1 MQVLALKYRPK
12 HFSELVGQ
20 ESVAKTLSLAL
31 DNQRLANAYLF
42 SGLRGSGKTS
52 SSRIFARALMC
63 ETGPKAVPCDT
74 CIQCQSALN
83 NHHIDIIEMDGASNR
98 GIDDVRNLI
107 EQTRYKPSFGRYKIF
122 IIDEVHMFTT
132 EAFNAL
138 LKTLEEPPSHVKFL
152 LATTDALKLPATIL
166 SRTQHFRFKKI
177 PENSVISHLKTIL
190 EKEQVSYE
198 TSALEK
204 LAHSG
209 QGSLRD
215 TITLL
220 EQAIN
225 YCDNAITESKVAEML
240 GAIDRSVL
248 EDFFQ
253 SLINQDEARLQER
266 YAILENYETESVLE
280 EMMLFLKAK
289 LLSPD
294 SYSILLIERFFKII
308 MSSLSL
314 LKEGANASFVLLLLK
329 MKFKEALKLKALDDA
344 ILELEQSKESVLKP
358 LNQNANA
365 SKQEPKSTEK
375 IEQAERIEGTEKKEK
390 LETRENT
397 ETLQT
402 LMLSAKDRIFH
413 NLFKQV
419 QTLVYERNYELGE
432 VFEKNIRFIDF
443 DSQTK
448 TLTWESLATDKD
460 KELLRERFKIVKSIV
475 DGVFGKGENIKIAL
489 KHHLENKSTLETQEI
504 KDFKISSLREK
515 ILPKPTIETTAE
527 TKENDTKEAVGKAL
541 QTKENDTKEAVGK
554 ALQTKEN
561 DTKEAVGKALQTK
574 ENDTKEAVGKALQTK
589 ENDTKE
595 TKETQPKQAPTA
607 LQEFMAN
614 HSELIEEIKSE
625 FEIKSVEL
633 L

>member
-63 ETGPKAVPCDT
+63 EEGPKAVPCDT
-74 CIQCQSALN
+74 CTQCQSALN

-198 TSALEK
+198 SSALEK

-253 SLINQDEARLQER
+253 SLINQDEARLKER

-344 ILELEQSKESVLKP
+344 ILELEQTP
-358 LNQNANA
+358 FNQNPSINYNA
-365 SKQEPKSTEK
+365 PKQEPKS
-375 IEQAERIEGTEKKEK
+375 AERIEGTEKKESA
-390 LETRENT
+390 ETRENT
-397 ETLQT
+397 ETPQT
-402 LMLSAKDRIFH
+402 PMLSVKDRIFH

-419 QTLVYERNYELGE
+419 QTLVYERNYELGA
-432 VFEKNIRFIDF
+432 VFEKNICFIDF

-448 TLTWESLATDKD
+448 TLTWESLATNKD
-460 KELLRERFKIVKSIV
+460 KELLRERFKIVKGIV
-475 DGVFGKGENIKIAL
+475 DGVFGKGESIKIAL
-489 KHHLENKSTLETQEI
+489 KNHLENKSAREETKEV

-515 ILPKPTIETTAE
+515 ILPKPTTETTAE
-527 TKENDTKEAVGKAL
+527 MKEKEIQKKEIKEKEVQENDTKEI
-541 QTKENDTKEAVGK
+541 Q
-554 ALQTKEN
+554 
-561 DTKEAVGKALQTK
+561 
-574 ENDTKEAVGKALQTK
+574 
-589 ENDTKE
+589 
-595 TKETQPKQAPTA
+595 ETQPKQAPTA

-614 HSELIEEIKSE
+614 HSNLIEEIKSE

>member
-63 ETGPKAVPCDT
+63 EKGPKAVPCDT
-74 CIQCQSALN
+74 CTQCQSALN

-138 LKTLEEPPSHVKFL
+138 LKTLEEPPNHVKFL

-177 PENSVISHLKTIL
+177 PENSVIAHLKTIL

-308 MSSLSL
+308 MSGLSL

-365 SKQEPKSTEK
+365 FKQESAEK
-375 IEQAERIEGTEKKEK
+375 IEKPEK
-390 LETRENT
+390 RESA
-397 ETLQT
+397 QT
-402 LMLSAKDRIFH
+402 PQTPMLSAKDRIFH

-419 QTLVYERNYELGE
+419 QTLVYERNYELGV

-448 TLTWESLATDKD
+448 TLTWESLATHKD

-489 KHHLENKSTLETQEI
+489 KNQNKSALEEI
-504 KDFKISSLREK
+504 KEFKFPSLK
-515 ILPKPTIETTAE
+515 PKPTTETTAE
-527 TKENDTKEAVGKAL
+527 IKE
-541 QTKENDTKEAVGK
+541 
-554 ALQTKEN
+554 
-561 DTKEAVGKALQTK
+561 
-574 ENDTKEAVGKALQTK
+574 
-589 ENDTKE
+589 KE
-595 TKETQPKQAPTA
+595 TKENETKEIQENQPKETPTA
-607 LQEFMAN
+607 LQEFMTN
-614 HSELIEEIKSE
+614 HSDLIEEIKSE

>member
-344 ILELEQSKESVLKP
+344 IVELEQAP
-358 LNQNANA
+358 FNQSPSISYNAP
-365 SKQEPKSTEK
+365 KQEPKSTEK
-375 IEQAERIEGTEKKEK
+375 IEQAERIEGTEKKESAEK
-390 LETRENT
+390 KENT
-397 ETLQT
+397 ETPQT
-402 LMLSAKDRIFH
+402 PMLSAKDRIFH

-419 QTLVYERNYELGE
+419 QTLVYERNYELGA

-448 TLTWESLATDKD
+448 TLTWESLATNKD
-460 KELLRERFKIVKSIV
+460 KELLRERFKIVKGIV

-489 KHHLENKSTLETQEI
+489 KNQNKSALEVVKEL
-504 KDFKISSLREK
+504 KFPYSK
-515 ILPKPTIETTAE
+515 PKPTTETTAE
-527 TKENDTKEAVGKAL
+527 TKEKEIQKNEIKEKEV
-541 QTKENDTKEAVGK
+541 QENDTKEV
-554 ALQTKEN
+554 Q
-561 DTKEAVGKALQTK
+561 
-574 ENDTKEAVGKALQTK
+574 
-589 ENDTKE
+589 
-595 TKETQPKQAPTA
+595 ETQPKQAPTA
-607 LQEFMAN
+607 LQEFIAN
-614 HSELIEEIKSE
+614 HSNLIEEIKSE

>member
-63 ETGPKAVPCDT
+63 EEGPRAVPCDT

-98 GIDDVRNLI
+98 GIDDVRSLI

-198 TSALEK
+198 SSALEK

-253 SLINQDEARLQER
+253 SLINQDEAQLKER

-344 ILELEQSKESVLKP
+344 ILELEQTP
-358 LNQNANA
+358 FNQNPSISYNA
-365 SKQEPKSTEK
+365 PKQEPKSAEK
-375 IEQAERIEGTEKKEK
+375 IEKPEKRESAERIES
-390 LETRENT
+390 T
-397 ETLQT
+397 ETPQT
-402 LMLSAKDRIFH
+402 PMLSAKDRIFH

-419 QTLVYERNYELGE
+419 QTLVYERNYELGA

-448 TLTWESLATDKD
+448 TLTWESLAADKD
-460 KELLRERFKIVKSIV
+460 KELLRERFKIVKGIV

-489 KHHLENKSTLETQEI
+489 KHHLENKSAREETKEV

-515 ILPKPTIETTAE
+515 ILPKPTTETTAE
-527 TKENDTKEAVGKAL
+527 TKEKETKEKEV
-541 QTKENDTKEAVGK
+541 QENDTKEV
-554 ALQTKEN
+554 Q
-561 DTKEAVGKALQTK
+561 
-574 ENDTKEAVGKALQTK
+574 
-589 ENDTKE
+589 
-595 TKETQPKQAPTA
+595 ETQLKEAPTA

-614 HSELIEEIKSE
+614 HSNLIEEIKSE

>member
-198 TSALEK
+198 SSALEK

-266 YAILENYETESVLE
+266 YAILENYETEGVLE

-344 ILELEQSKESVLKP
+344 IVELEQTP
-358 LNQNANA
+358 FNQSPSISYNAP
-365 SKQEPKSTEK
+365 KQESKNIEK
-375 IEQAERIEGTEKKEK
+375 REQREQIESIEK
-390 LETRENT
+390 RENA
-397 ETLQT
+397 ETPQT
-402 LMLSAKDRIFH
+402 PMLSAKDRIFH
-413 NLFKQV
+413 NLFKRV
-419 QTLVYERNYELGE
+419 QTLVYERNYELGV

-460 KELLRERFKIVKSIV
+460 KELLRERVKIVKSIV
-475 DGVFGKGENIKIAL
+475 DSVFGKGESIKIAL
-489 KHHLENKSTLETQEI
+489 KNHLENKSAPEETKEF

-515 ILPKPTIETTAE
+515 ILPKPTTETTAE
-527 TKENDTKEAVGKAL
+527 MKENEKE
-541 QTKENDTKEAVGK
+541 E
-554 ALQTKEN
+554 
-561 DTKEAVGKALQTK
+561 
-574 ENDTKEAVGKALQTK
+574 VGKALQTK

-595 TKETQPKQAPTA
+595 TKEAQPKEAPTA

>member
-63 ETGPKAVPCDT
+63 EEGPKAVPCDT

-198 TSALEK
+198 SSALEK

-266 YAILENYETESVLE
+266 YAILENYETEGVLE

-344 ILELEQSKESVLKP
+344 ILELEQTKESAFQP

-365 SKQEPKSTEK
+365 PKQEPKSAEK

-390 LETRENT
+390 LEKKENA

-402 LMLSAKDRIFH
+402 PMLSAKDRIFH

-419 QTLVYERNYELGE
+419 QTLVYERNYELGA

-448 TLTWESLATDKD
+448 TLTWESLATNKD

-489 KHHLENKSTLETQEI
+489 KNHSENKSALEVVKEL
-504 KDFKISSLREK
+504 KFPYSK
-515 ILPKPTIETTAE
+515 PKPTTETTAE
-527 TKENDTKEAVGKAL
+527 TKEKETKEKEV
-541 QTKENDTKEAVGK
+541 QENDTKEV
-554 ALQTKEN
+554 Q
-561 DTKEAVGKALQTK
+561 EA
-574 ENDTKEAVGKALQTK
+574 
-589 ENDTKE
+589 
-595 TKETQPKQAPTA
+595 QPKEAPTA

-614 HSELIEEIKSE
+614 HSNLIEEIKSE

>member
-63 ETGPKAVPCDT
+63 EEGPKAVPCDT

-225 YCDNAITESKVAEML
+225 YCDNAITESKVAAML

-253 SLINQDEARLQER
+253 SLINQDEAQLQER

-344 ILELEQSKESVLKP
+344 IVELEQTKESAFKP
-358 LNQNANA
+358 INQNANA
-365 SKQEPKSTEK
+365 PKQEPKSTEK

-397 ETLQT
+397 ETPQT
-402 LMLSAKDRIFH
+402 PMLSAKDRIFH

-419 QTLVYERNYELGE
+419 QTLVYERNYELGA

-448 TLTWESLATDKD
+448 TLTWESLAADKD

-489 KHHLENKSTLETQEI
+489 KHHLENKSAREETKEV

-515 ILPKPTIETTAE
+515 ILPKPTTETMAE
-527 TKENDTKEAVGKAL
+527 MKEKEVQKNEIKEKEIKENDTKEIQEIQL
-541 QTKENDTKEAVGK
+541 KE
-554 ALQTKEN
+554 
-561 DTKEAVGKALQTK
+561 
-574 ENDTKEAVGKALQTK
+574 
-589 ENDTKE
+589 
-595 TKETQPKQAPTA
+595 APTA

>member
-63 ETGPKAVPCDT
+63 EEGPKAVPCDT
-74 CIQCQSALN
+74 CTQCQSALN

-308 MSSLSL
+308 MSGLSL

-365 SKQEPKSTEK
+365 FKQESKIAEK
-375 IEQAERIEGTEKKEK
+375 IEKPEKREDAETP
-390 LETRENT
+390 
-397 ETLQT
+397 QT
-402 LMLSAKDRIFH
+402 PMLSAKDRIFH

-419 QTLVYERNYELGE
+419 QTLVYERNYELGA
-432 VFEKNIRFIDF
+432 VFEKNIHFVDF

-448 TLTWESLATDKD
+448 TLTWESLATNKD

-489 KHHLENKSTLETQEI
+489 KNHSENKSALEEI
-504 KDFKISSLREK
+504 KEFKFPSLK
-515 ILPKPTIETTAE
+515 PKPTTETTAE
-527 TKENDTKEAVGKAL
+527 TKENDTKEAV
-541 QTKENDTKEAVGK
+541 E
-554 ALQTKEN
+554 
-561 DTKEAVGKALQTK
+561 
-574 ENDTKEAVGKALQTK
+574 
-589 ENDTKE
+589 KE
-595 TKETQPKQAPTA
+595 TKEKEIQENNTKEIQETQPKETLTA

-614 HSELIEEIKSE
+614 NSNLIEEIKSE

>member
-63 ETGPKAVPCDT
+63 EEGPKAVPCDT
-74 CIQCQSALN
+74 CTQCQSALN

-253 SLINQDEARLQER
+253 SLINQDEERLQER

-308 MSSLSL
+308 MSGLSL

-344 ILELEQSKESVLKP
+344 ILELEQSKESALKP

-365 SKQEPKSTEK
+365 PKQESAEK
-375 IEQAERIEGTEKKEK
+375 IEKPEKRESAETP
-390 LETRENT
+390 
-397 ETLQT
+397 QT
-402 LMLSAKDRIFH
+402 PMLSAKDRIFH

-419 QTLVYERNYELGE
+419 QTLVYERNYELGA

-448 TLTWESLATDKD
+448 TLTWESLATHKD

-489 KHHLENKSTLETQEI
+489 KNHSENKSALEEI
-504 KDFKISSLREK
+504 KEFKFPYSK
-515 ILPKPTIETTAE
+515 PKPTTETTAE
-527 TKENDTKEAVGKAL
+527 TKENDTKE
-541 QTKENDTKEAVGK
+541 KEVQKNDTKEI
-554 ALQTKEN
+554 Q
-561 DTKEAVGKALQTK
+561 
-574 ENDTKEAVGKALQTK
+574 
-589 ENDTKE
+589 
-595 TKETQPKQAPTA
+595 ETQPKETPTA

-614 HSELIEEIKSE
+614 NSNLIEEIKSE

>member
-63 ETGPKAVPCDT
+63 EEGPKAVPCDT
-74 CIQCQSALN
+74 CTQCQSALN

-294 SYSILLIERFFKII
+294 TYSILLIERFFKII
-308 MSSLSL
+308 MSGLSL

-344 ILELEQSKESVLKP
+344 ILELEQSKESALKP

-365 SKQEPKSTEK
+365 SKQEPKSADK
-375 IEQAERIEGTEKKEK
+375 IEKPEKKES
-390 LETRENT
+390 T
-397 ETLQT
+397 ETPQT
-402 LMLSAKDRIFH
+402 PMLSAKDRIFH

-419 QTLVYERNYELGE
+419 QTLVYERNYELGA

-448 TLTWESLATDKD
+448 TLTWESLATHKD

-475 DGVFGKGENIKIAL
+475 DGVFGKGENVKIAL
-489 KHHLENKSTLETQEI
+489 KNHSENKSALEEI
-504 KDFKISSLREK
+504 KEFKFPSLK
-515 ILPKPTIETTAE
+515 PKSTTETTAEMKEKETKEAIEKE
-527 TKENDTKEAVGKAL
+527 TKENDTKEI
-541 QTKENDTKEAVGK
+541 Q
-554 ALQTKEN
+554 
-561 DTKEAVGKALQTK
+561 
-574 ENDTKEAVGKALQTK
+574 
-589 ENDTKE
+589 
-595 TKETQPKQAPTA
+595 ETQPKETPTA

-614 HSELIEEIKSE
+614 HSNLIEEIKSE

>member
-63 ETGPKAVPCDT
+63 EEGPKAVPCDT

-198 TSALEK
+198 SSALEK

-289 LLSPD
+289 LLSPN
-294 SYSILLIERFFKII
+294 SYSILLIERLFKII

-344 ILELEQSKESVLKP
+344 ILELEQAP
-358 LNQNANA
+358 FNQSPSISYNA
-365 SKQEPKSTEK
+365 SKQEPKS
-375 IEQAERIEGTEKKEK
+375 IERIEGTEK
-390 LETRENT
+390 RENA
-397 ETLQT
+397 ETPQT
-402 LMLSAKDRIFH
+402 PMLSAKDRIFH

-419 QTLVYERNYELGE
+419 QTLVYERNYELGA

-448 TLTWESLATDKD
+448 TLTWESLAADKD

-489 KHHLENKSTLETQEI
+489 KHHLENKSAPEETKEV
-504 KDFKISSLREK
+504 KDFKISSLMEK
-515 ILPKPTIETTAE
+515 ILPKPTTETTAE
-527 TKENDTKEAVGKAL
+527 TKENEKEAVGKVL
-541 QTKENDTKEAVGK
+541 QTKENDTKEV
-554 ALQTKEN
+554 QEKE
-561 DTKEAVGKALQTK
+561 VQ
-574 ENDTKEAVGKALQTK
+574 
-589 ENDTKE
+589 
-595 TKETQPKQAPTA
+595 ETQPKEAPIA
-607 LQEFMAN
+607 LQEFMTN

>member
-63 ETGPKAVPCDT
+63 EEGPKAVPCDT

-83 NHHIDIIEMDGASNR
+83 NHHIDIMEMDGASNR

-122 IIDEVHMFTT
+122 IIDEVHMFTA

-308 MSSLSL
+308 MSGLSL

-344 ILELEQSKESVLKP
+344 ILELEQSKESALKP
-358 LNQNANA
+358 LNQNANTP
-365 SKQEPKSTEK
+365 KQEPKIAEK
-375 IEQAERIEGTEKKEK
+375 IEKPEKRESV
-390 LETRENT
+390 ETP
-397 ETLQT
+397 QT
-402 LMLSAKDRIFH
+402 PMLSAKDRIFH

-419 QTLVYERNYELGE
+419 QTLVYERNYELGA

-448 TLTWESLATDKD
+448 TLTWESLATHKD

-489 KHHLENKSTLETQEI
+489 KNHSENKSALEVVKE
-504 KDFKISSLREK
+504 FKFPSLK
-515 ILPKPTIETTAE
+515 PKPTTETTAE
-527 TKENDTKEAVGKAL
+527 TKEKETKEAV
-541 QTKENDTKEAVGK
+541 ENDTKE
-554 ALQTKEN
+554 KEVQKN
-561 DTKEAVGKALQTK
+561 DAKEVQ
-574 ENDTKEAVGKALQTK
+574 
-589 ENDTKE
+589 
-595 TKETQPKQAPTA
+595 ETQSKEAPTA

-614 HSELIEEIKSE
+614 YSDLIEEIKSE

>member
-63 ETGPKAVPCDT
+63 EEGPKAVPCDT

-198 TSALEK
+198 SSALEK

-344 ILELEQSKESVLKP
+344 ILELEQTP
-358 LNQNANA
+358 FNQSPSISYNAP
-365 SKQEPKSTEK
+365 KQEFKN
-375 IEQAERIEGTEKKEK
+375 IEQREQREKRESAETP
-390 LETRENT
+390 
-397 ETLQT
+397 QT
-402 LMLSAKDRIFH
+402 PMLSAKDRIFH

-419 QTLVYERNYELGE
+419 QTLVYERNYELGA

-460 KELLRERFKIVKSIV
+460 KELLRERFKIVKGIV

-489 KHHLENKSTLETQEI
+489 KNHLENKSAREETKEI
-504 KDFKISSLREK
+504 KDFKISSLKEK
-515 ILPKPTIETTAE
+515 ILPKPTTETTAE
-527 TKENDTKEAVGKAL
+527 TKEKEIKEAAEKETKEKEV
-541 QTKENDTKEAVGK
+541 QENDTKEV
-554 ALQTKEN
+554 Q
-561 DTKEAVGKALQTK
+561 
-574 ENDTKEAVGKALQTK
+574 
-589 ENDTKE
+589 
-595 TKETQPKQAPTA
+595 ETQPKEAPTA

-614 HSELIEEIKSE
+614 HSNLIEEIKSE

>member
-12 HFSELVGQ
+12 HFSELIGQ

-63 ETGPKAVPCDT
+63 EEGPKAVPCDT

-198 TSALEK
+198 ASALEK

-253 SLINQDEARLQER
+253 SLINQDEARLKER

-344 ILELEQSKESVLKP
+344 ILELEQTKESAFQP

-365 SKQEPKSTEK
+365 PKQEPKSAER
-375 IEQAERIEGTEKKEK
+375 IEQAERIEGTEKRESAERIESA
-390 LETRENT
+390 ETP
-397 ETLQT
+397 QT
-402 LMLSAKDRIFH
+402 PMLSAKDRIFH

-419 QTLVYERNYELGE
+419 QTLVYERNYELGA

-489 KHHLENKSTLETQEI
+489 KNHLENKSAREETKEV

-515 ILPKPTIETTAE
+515 ISPQPTTETTTE
-527 TKENDTKEAVGKAL
+527 MQENETKEAVK
-541 QTKENDTKEAVGK
+541 KEIKE
-554 ALQTKEN
+554 KE
-561 DTKEAVGKALQTK
+561 VQ
-574 ENDTKEAVGKALQTK
+574 

-595 TKETQPKQAPTA
+595 TKETQPKEAPTA

-614 HSELIEEIKSE
+614 HSNLIEEIKSE

>member
-107 EQTRYKPSFGRYKIF
+107 EQTHYKPSFGRYKIF

-198 TSALEK
+198 ASALEK

-344 ILELEQSKESVLKP
+344 ILELEQTP
-358 LNQNANA
+358 FNQNPSISYNA
-365 SKQEPKSTEK
+365 PKQEPKSIER
-375 IEQAERIEGTEKKEK
+375 IEQAERIEGTEKREK
-390 LETRENT
+390 LEKRENA
-397 ETLQT
+397 ETPQT
-402 LMLSAKDRIFH
+402 PMLSAKDRIFH

-419 QTLVYERNYELGE
+419 QTLVYERNYELGA

-448 TLTWESLATDKD
+448 TLTWESLAADKD

-489 KHHLENKSTLETQEI
+489 KNPLENKSAPEETKEV

-515 ILPKPTIETTAE
+515 ILPQPTTETTAE
-527 TKENDTKEAVGKAL
+527 MKENETKEAVKKEIKEKEIQKKEIKENDTKEI
-541 QTKENDTKEAVGK
+541 Q
-554 ALQTKEN
+554 
-561 DTKEAVGKALQTK
+561 
-574 ENDTKEAVGKALQTK
+574 
-589 ENDTKE
+589 
-595 TKETQPKQAPTA
+595 ETQPKEAPTA

-614 HSELIEEIKSE
+614 HSNLIEEIKSE

>member
-74 CIQCQSALN
+74 CIQCQGALN

-198 TSALEK
+198 SSALEK

-225 YCDNAITESKVAEML
+225 YCDNAITESKVAAML

-253 SLINQDEARLQER
+253 SLINQDEVRLQER
-266 YAILENYETESVLE
+266 YAILENYETEGVLE

-344 ILELEQSKESVLKP
+344 IVELEQTP
-358 LNQNANA
+358 FNQSPSISYNAP
-365 SKQEPKSTEK
+365 KQEFKGAEK
-375 IEQAERIEGTEKKEK
+375 IEQAERIEGREK
-390 LETRENT
+390 LEKRERI
-397 ETLQT
+397 ETPQT
-402 LMLSAKDRIFH
+402 PMLSAKDRIFH

-419 QTLVYERNYELGE
+419 QTLVYERNYELGA

-448 TLTWESLATDKD
+448 TLTWESLAADKD

-475 DGVFGKGENIKIAL
+475 DGVFGKGESIKIAL
-489 KHHLENKSTLETQEI
+489 KNHFENKSALEETKE
-504 KDFKISSLREK
+504 FKFPPL
-515 ILPKPTIETTAE
+515 KPQPTTETTAE
-527 TKENDTKEAVGKAL
+527 MQEKETKEAVGKAL
-541 QTKENDTKEAVGK
+541 QTKENDTKEVQEK
-554 ALQTKEN
+554 EIKEN
-561 DTKEAVGKALQTK
+561 E
-574 ENDTKEAVGKALQTK
+574 
-589 ENDTKE
+589 TKE
-595 TKETQPKQAPTA
+595 TKETQPKEAPTA
-607 LQEFMAN
+607 LQEFMTN

>member
-63 ETGPKAVPCDT
+63 EEGPKAVPCDT
-74 CIQCQSALN
+74 CTQCQSALN

-253 SLINQDEARLQER
+253 SLINQDEVRLQER

-308 MSSLSL
+308 MSGLSL

-358 LNQNANA
+358 LSQNANTF
-365 SKQEPKSTEK
+365 KQESTEK
-375 IEQAERIEGTEKKEK
+375 IEKPEKRESAETQQAP
-390 LETRENT
+390 
-397 ETLQT
+397 
-402 LMLSAKDRIFH
+402 MLSAKDRIFH

-419 QTLVYERNYELGE
+419 QTLVYERNYELGA

-443 DSQTK
+443 DNQTK
-448 TLTWESLATDKD
+448 TLTWESLATHKD
-460 KELLRERFKIVKSIV
+460 KELLKERFKIVKSIV

-489 KHHLENKSTLETQEI
+489 KNHSENKSTLEEI
-504 KDFKISSLREK
+504 KEFKFPSLK
-515 ILPKPTIETTAE
+515 PKPTTETTAE
-527 TKENDTKEAVGKAL
+527 TKEN
-541 QTKENDTKEAVGK
+541 
-554 ALQTKEN
+554 
-561 DTKEAVGKALQTK
+561 
-574 ENDTKEAVGKALQTK
+574 
-589 ENDTKE
+589 E
-595 TKETQPKQAPTA
+595 TKEKEVQENNIKEVKEIQPKEAPTA

-614 HSELIEEIKSE
+614 NSNLIEEIKSE

>member
-63 ETGPKAVPCDT
+63 EEGPKAVPCDT

-294 SYSILLIERFFKII
+294 VYSILLIERFFKII
-308 MSSLSL
+308 MSGLSL

-344 ILELEQSKESVLKP
+344 ILELEQNKESALKP

-365 SKQEPKSTEK
+365 PKQEFKSIEK
-375 IEQAERIEGTEKKEK
+375 VEKPEKKESA
-390 LETRENT
+390 ETP
-397 ETLQT
+397 QT
-402 LMLSAKDRIFH
+402 PMLSAKDRIFH

-419 QTLVYERNYELGE
+419 QTLVYERNYELGA
-432 VFEKNIRFIDF
+432 VFEKNIRFVDF

-460 KELLRERFKIVKSIV
+460 KELLRERFKIVKGIV

-489 KHHLENKSTLETQEI
+489 KNHSENKSALEVVKEL
-504 KDFKISSLREK
+504 KFPYSK
-515 ILPKPTIETTAE
+515 PKPTTETTAE
-527 TKENDTKEAVGKAL
+527 LKEKETKEAA
-541 QTKENDTKEAVGK
+541 E
-554 ALQTKEN
+554 
-561 DTKEAVGKALQTK
+561 
-574 ENDTKEAVGKALQTK
+574 
-589 ENDTKE
+589 KE
-595 TKETQPKQAPTA
+595 TKEVQENDIKVVQETQPKQAPTA

-614 HSELIEEIKSE
+614 HSNLIEEIKSE

>member
-63 ETGPKAVPCDT
+63 EEGPKAVPCDT
-74 CIQCQSALN
+74 CTQCQSALN

-253 SLINQDEARLQER
+253 SLINQDEVRLQER

-344 ILELEQSKESVLKP
+344 ILELEQSKESAFQP

-365 SKQEPKSTEK
+365 FKQEITDKIEKPEKRESTE
-375 IEQAERIEGTEKKEK
+375 TP
-390 LETRENT
+390 
-397 ETLQT
+397 QT
-402 LMLSAKDRIFH
+402 PMLSAKDRIFH

-419 QTLVYERNYELGE
+419 QTLVYERNYELGA

-448 TLTWESLATDKD
+448 TLTWESLATHKD

-489 KHHLENKSTLETQEI
+489 KNHSENKSALEVVKE
-504 KDFKISSLREK
+504 FKFPSL
-515 ILPKPTIETTAE
+515 KPQPTTETTAE
-527 TKENDTKEAVGKAL
+527 TKENETKEAVEKETKEKE
-541 QTKENDTKEAVGK
+541 TKENDTKEI
-554 ALQTKEN
+554 Q
-561 DTKEAVGKALQTK
+561 
-574 ENDTKEAVGKALQTK
+574 
-589 ENDTKE
+589 
-595 TKETQPKQAPTA
+595 ETQPKETPTA

-614 HSELIEEIKSE
+614 NSNLIEEIKSE

>member
-63 ETGPKAVPCDT
+63 EEGPKAVPCDT

-198 TSALEK
+198 ASALEK

-344 ILELEQSKESVLKP
+344 IVELEQSKESVFQP

-365 SKQEPKSTEK
+365 PKQEPKSAEK
-375 IEQAERIEGTEKKEK
+375 IEKPEK
-390 LETRENT
+390 RENT
-397 ETLQT
+397 EKIASAETQQT
-402 LMLSAKDRIFH
+402 PMLSAKDRIFH

-419 QTLVYERNYELGE
+419 QTLVYERNYELGA

-448 TLTWESLATDKD
+448 TLTWESLATNKD
-460 KELLRERFKIVKSIV
+460 KELLKERFKIVKSIV
-475 DGVFGKGENIKIAL
+475 DGVFGKGESIKIAL
-489 KHHLENKSTLETQEI
+489 RNHSENKSTLEVVKE
-504 KDFKISSLREK
+504 FKFPYSK
-515 ILPKPTIETTAE
+515 PKPTTETTAE
-527 TKENDTKEAVGKAL
+527 MKEKEVQKNEI
-541 QTKENDTKEAVGK
+541 KE
-554 ALQTKEN
+554 
-561 DTKEAVGKALQTK
+561 
-574 ENDTKEAVGKALQTK
+574 
-589 ENDTKE
+589 KE
-595 TKETQPKQAPTA
+595 TKEKEVQEAQPKQAPTA
-607 LQEFMAN
+607 LQEFLAN
-614 HSELIEEIKSE
+614 HSNLIEEIKSE

>member
-1 MQVLALKYRPK
+1 
-12 HFSELVGQ
+12 
-20 ESVAKTLSLAL
+20 AKTLSLAL

-198 TSALEK
+198 SSALEK

-266 YAILENYETESVLE
+266 YAILENYETEGVLE

-344 ILELEQSKESVLKP
+344 IVELEQTP
-358 LNQNANA
+358 FNQSPSISYNAP
-365 SKQEPKSTEK
+365 KQEFKGTEK
-375 IEQAERIEGTEKKEK
+375 IEQAERIEGREK
-390 LETRENT
+390 LEKRERI
-397 ETLQT
+397 ETPQT
-402 LMLSAKDRIFH
+402 PMLSAKDRIFH

-419 QTLVYERNYELGE
+419 QTLVYERNYELGA

-448 TLTWESLATDKD
+448 TLTWESLAADKD
-460 KELLRERFKIVKSIV
+460 KELLRERFKIVKGIV
-475 DGVFGKGENIKIAL
+475 DSVFGKGENIKIAL
-489 KHHLENKSTLETQEI
+489 KHHLENKSAPEETKE
-504 KDFKISSLREK
+504 FKFPFL
-515 ILPKPTIETTAE
+515 KPQPTTETTAE
-527 TKENDTKEAVGKAL
+527 TKENEKEAVGKAL
-541 QTKENDTKEAVGK
+541 QTKENE
-554 ALQTKEN
+554 
-561 DTKEAVGKALQTK
+561 
-574 ENDTKEAVGKALQTK
+574 
-589 ENDTKE
+589 TKE
-595 TKETQPKQAPTA
+595 TKEAQPKEAPTA

>member
-63 ETGPKAVPCDT
+63 EEGPKAVPCDT

-225 YCDNAITESKVAEML
+225 YCDNAITESKVAAML

-266 YAILENYETESVLE
+266 YAILENYETEGVLE

-344 ILELEQSKESVLKP
+344 ILELEQTP
-358 LNQNANA
+358 FNQNPSISYNA
-365 SKQEPKSTEK
+365 PKQEPKSIEK
-375 IEQAERIEGTEKKEK
+375 REQREQIESIEKKENA
-390 LETRENT
+390 ETP
-397 ETLQT
+397 QT
-402 LMLSAKDRIFH
+402 PMLSAKDRIFH

-419 QTLVYERNYELGE
+419 QTLVYERNYELGA

-489 KHHLENKSTLETQEI
+489 KNHLENKSAREETKEV

-515 ILPKPTIETTAE
+515 ILPKPTTETTAE
-527 TKENDTKEAVGKAL
+527 MKEKEIQKNEIKEKEIKEKEIKEKEIKENDTKEV
-541 QTKENDTKEAVGK
+541 Q
-554 ALQTKEN
+554 
-561 DTKEAVGKALQTK
+561 
-574 ENDTKEAVGKALQTK
+574 
-589 ENDTKE
+589 
-595 TKETQPKQAPTA
+595 ETQLKEAPTA

-614 HSELIEEIKSE
+614 HSNLIEEIKSE

>member
-63 ETGPKAVPCDT
+63 EEGPKAVPCDT
-74 CIQCQSALN
+74 CTQCQSALN

-294 SYSILLIERFFKII
+294 FYSILLIERFFKII
-308 MSSLSL
+308 MSGLSL

-365 SKQEPKSTEK
+365 FKQEIAEK
-375 IEQAERIEGTEKKEK
+375 IEKSEKK
-390 LETRENT
+390 ENT
-397 ETLQT
+397 ETPQT
-402 LMLSAKDRIFH
+402 PMLSAKDRIFH

-419 QTLVYERNYELGE
+419 QTLVYERNYELGV

-489 KHHLENKSTLETQEI
+489 KNQNKSALEEI
-504 KDFKISSLREK
+504 KEFKFPSLK
-515 ILPKPTIETTAE
+515 PKPTTETTAETKEKETKEKE
-527 TKENDTKEAVGKAL
+527 TKENDTKEV
-541 QTKENDTKEAVGK
+541 Q
-554 ALQTKEN
+554 
-561 DTKEAVGKALQTK
+561 
-574 ENDTKEAVGKALQTK
+574 
-589 ENDTKE
+589 
-595 TKETQPKQAPTA
+595 ETQPKEAPTA

-614 HSELIEEIKSE
+614 HSDLIEEIKSE

>member
-63 ETGPKAVPCDT
+63 EEGPKAVPCDT
-74 CIQCQSALN
+74 CTQCQSALN

-198 TSALEK
+198 SSALEK

-289 LLSPD
+289 LLSPN

-344 ILELEQSKESVLKP
+344 ILELEQTKESVLQP

-365 SKQEPKSTEK
+365 PKQEPKSAEK
-375 IEQAERIEGTEKKEK
+375 REKPEKKESA
-390 LETRENT
+390 

-402 LMLSAKDRIFH
+402 PMLSAKDRIFH

-419 QTLVYERNYELGE
+419 QTWVYERNYELGE
-432 VFEKNIRFIDF
+432 MFEKNIRFIDF

-448 TLTWESLATDKD
+448 TLTWESLATNKD

-475 DGVFGKGENIKIAL
+475 DEVFGKGENIKIAL
-489 KHHLENKSTLETQEI
+489 KNHSENKSAPEEVKEL
-504 KDFKISSLREK
+504 KPLSLK
-515 ILPKPTIETTAE
+515 PKPTIETTAE
-527 TKENDTKEAVGKAL
+527 IKEKEI
-541 QTKENDTKEAVGK
+541 KEV
-554 ALQTKEN
+554 Q
-561 DTKEAVGKALQTK
+561 
-574 ENDTKEAVGKALQTK
+574 
-589 ENDTKE
+589 
-595 TKETQPKQAPTA
+595 ETQPKETPTA

-614 HSELIEEIKSE
+614 NPDLIEEIKSE

>member
-63 ETGPKAVPCDT
+63 EEGPKAVPCDT
-74 CIQCQSALN
+74 CTQCQSALN

-308 MSSLSL
+308 MSALSL

-344 ILELEQSKESVLKP
+344 IFELEQSKESALKP

-365 SKQEPKSTEK
+365 PKQEPKSAEK
-375 IEQAERIEGTEKKEK
+375 IEK
-390 LETRENT
+390 LEKREGA
-397 ETLQT
+397 ETPQT
-402 LMLSAKDRIFH
+402 PMLSAKDRIFH

-419 QTLVYERNYELGE
+419 QTLVYERNYELGA

-448 TLTWESLATDKD
+448 TLTWESLATHKD

-489 KHHLENKSTLETQEI
+489 KNQNKSALEEI
-504 KDFKISSLREK
+504 KEFKFPYSK
-515 ILPKPTIETTAE
+515 PKPTIETTAE
-527 TKENDTKEAVGKAL
+527 MKENETKEAVEKETKEKEIKENDTKEV
-541 QTKENDTKEAVGK
+541 Q
-554 ALQTKEN
+554 
-561 DTKEAVGKALQTK
+561 
-574 ENDTKEAVGKALQTK
+574 
-589 ENDTKE
+589 
-595 TKETQPKQAPTA
+595 ETQPKQTPTA
-607 LQEFMAN
+607 LQEFMVN
-614 HSELIEEIKSE
+614 HSDLIEEIKSE

>member
-63 ETGPKAVPCDT
+63 EEGPKAVPCDT

-198 TSALEK
+198 SSALEK

-344 ILELEQSKESVLKP
+344 ILELEQTP
-358 LNQNANA
+358 CNQSPSISYNAP
-365 SKQEPKSTEK
+365 KQEPKSAEK
-375 IEQAERIEGTEKKEK
+375 IERTEKREK
-390 LETRENT
+390 LEKRENA
-397 ETLQT
+397 ETPQT
-402 LMLSAKDRIFH
+402 PMLSAKDRIFH

-419 QTLVYERNYELGE
+419 QTLVYERNYELGA

-460 KELLRERFKIVKSIV
+460 KELLRERSKIVKSIV
-475 DGVFGKGENIKIAL
+475 DGVFGKGESIKIAL
-489 KHHLENKSTLETQEI
+489 KHHLENKSAPEETKEV

-515 ILPKPTIETTAE
+515 ILPKPTTETTAE
-527 TKENDTKEAVGKAL
+527 MQEKETKEAVGKAL
-541 QTKENDTKEAVGK
+541 QTKENDTKEV
-554 ALQTKEN
+554 KE
-561 DTKEAVGKALQTK
+561 KEVQ
-574 ENDTKEAVGKALQTK
+574 EI
-589 ENDTKE
+589 
-595 TKETQPKQAPTA
+595 QPKEAPTA

-614 HSELIEEIKSE
+614 HSNLIEEIKSE

>member
-198 TSALEK
+198 SSALEK

-253 SLINQDEARLQER
+253 SLINQDEVRLQER
-266 YAILENYETESVLE
+266 YAILENYETEGVLE

-294 SYSILLIERFFKII
+294 TYSILLIERFFKII

-344 ILELEQSKESVLKP
+344 IVELEQTP
-358 LNQNANA
+358 FNQSPSISYNAP
-365 SKQEPKSTEK
+365 KQEFKNIEKREK
-375 IEQAERIEGTEKKEK
+375 IEQIESIEK
-390 LETRENT
+390 RENT
-397 ETLQT
+397 ETPQT
-402 LMLSAKDRIFH
+402 PMLSAKDRIFH

-419 QTLVYERNYELGE
+419 QTLVYERNYELGA

-448 TLTWESLATDKD
+448 TLTWESLAIDKD

-489 KHHLENKSTLETQEI
+489 KHHLENKNAPEETKEV

-515 ILPKPTIETTAE
+515 ILPQPTTETTAE
-527 TKENDTKEAVGKAL
+527 TKEKETKEAVKKAL
-541 QTKENDTKEAVGK
+541 QTKENDTKEV
-554 ALQTKEN
+554 KE
-561 DTKEAVGKALQTK
+561 KEVQ
-574 ENDTKEAVGKALQTK
+574 ES
-589 ENDTKE
+589 
-595 TKETQPKQAPTA
+595 QPKEAPTA

>member
-198 TSALEK
+198 NSALEK

-253 SLINQDEARLQER
+253 SLINQDEVRLQER
-266 YAILENYETESVLE
+266 YAILENYETEGVLE

-294 SYSILLIERFFKII
+294 TYSILLIERFFKII

-344 ILELEQSKESVLKP
+344 IVELEQTP
-358 LNQNANA
+358 FNQSPSISYNAP
-365 SKQEPKSTEK
+365 KQEPKS
-375 IEQAERIEGTEKKEK
+375 AERIEGTEKREK
-390 LETRENT
+390 LEKRENT
-397 ETLQT
+397 ETPQT
-402 LMLSAKDRIFH
+402 PMLSAKDRIFH

-419 QTLVYERNYELGE
+419 QTLVYERNYELGA

-448 TLTWESLATDKD
+448 TLTWESLAADKD

-475 DGVFGKGENIKIAL
+475 DSVFGKGENIKIAL
-489 KHHLENKSTLETQEI
+489 KHHLENKNAPEETKEV

-515 ILPKPTIETTAE
+515 ILPKPTTETTAE
-527 TKENDTKEAVGKAL
+527 IQEKETKEAVGKAL
-541 QTKENDTKEAVGK
+541 QTKKNETKEVQK
-554 ALQTKEN
+554 NETKE
-561 DTKEAVGKALQTK
+561 VQ
-574 ENDTKEAVGKALQTK
+574 
-589 ENDTKE
+589 
-595 TKETQPKQAPTA
+595 ETQPKEAPTA

-614 HSELIEEIKSE
+614 HSNLIEEIKSE

>member
-198 TSALEK
+198 ASALEK

-253 SLINQDEARLQER
+253 SLINQDETRLQER

-344 ILELEQSKESVLKP
+344 ILELEQTP
-358 LNQNANA
+358 FNQSPSISYNAP
-365 SKQEPKSTEK
+365 KQESKGTEK
-375 IEQAERIEGTEKKEK
+375 IEQAERIEGTEKREK
-390 LETRENT
+390 LEKRENA
-397 ETLQT
+397 ETPQT
-402 LMLSAKDRIFH
+402 PMLSAKDRIFH

-419 QTLVYERNYELGE
+419 QTLVYERNYELGA

-448 TLTWESLATDKD
+448 TLTWESLAADKD

-475 DGVFGKGENIKIAL
+475 DSVFGKGENIKIAL
-489 KHHLENKSTLETQEI
+489 KHHLENKSVPEETKE
-504 KDFKISSLREK
+504 FKFPL
-515 ILPKPTIETTAE
+515 LKPQPTTETTAE
-527 TKENDTKEAVGKAL
+527 TKENEKEVVGKAL
-541 QTKENDTKEAVGK
+541 QTKENDTKEV
-554 ALQTKEN
+554 KE
-561 DTKEAVGKALQTK
+561 KEVQENEIK
-574 ENDTKEAVGKALQTK
+574 EKEVQKN
-589 ENDTKE
+589 EIKE
-595 TKETQPKQAPTA
+595 TKEAQPKQAPTA

-614 HSELIEEIKSE
+614 NSNLIEEIKSE

>member
-31 DNQRLANAYLF
+31 NNQRLANAYLF

-63 ETGPKAVPCDT
+63 EKGPKAVPCDT

-294 SYSILLIERFFKII
+294 TYSILLIERFFKII

-344 ILELEQSKESVLKP
+344 ILELEQTP
-358 LNQNANA
+358 FNQNPSISYNA
-365 SKQEPKSTEK
+365 PKQEPKSAEK
-375 IEQAERIEGTEKKEK
+375 REQAERIEGTEKKESAEK
-390 LETRENT
+390 KENT
-397 ETLQT
+397 ETPQT
-402 LMLSAKDRIFH
+402 PMLSAKDRIFH

-419 QTLVYERNYELGE
+419 QTLVYERNYELGV
-432 VFEKNIRFIDF
+432 VFEKNIRFVDF
-443 DSQTK
+443 NSQTK
-448 TLTWESLATDKD
+448 TLTWESLATNKD

-489 KHHLENKSTLETQEI
+489 KNHSENKSALEVVKES
-504 KDFKISSLREK
+504 KFPYSK
-515 ILPKPTIETTAE
+515 PKPSAETTAE
-527 TKENDTKEAVGKAL
+527 TKENDTKEAVGKE
-541 QTKENDTKEAVGK
+541 TKEV
-554 ALQTKEN
+554 Q
-561 DTKEAVGKALQTK
+561 
-574 ENDTKEAVGKALQTK
+574 
-589 ENDTKE
+589 
-595 TKETQPKQAPTA
+595 ETQPKQAPTA

-614 HSELIEEIKSE
+614 HSNLIEEIKSE

>member
-63 ETGPKAVPCDT
+63 EEGPKAVPCDT
-74 CIQCQSALN
+74 CTQCQSALN

-294 SYSILLIERFFKII
+294 AYSILLIERFFKII
-308 MSSLSL
+308 MSGLSL

-344 ILELEQSKESVLKP
+344 ILELEQSKESALKP

-365 SKQEPKSTEK
+365 FKQESAEK
-375 IEQAERIEGTEKKEK
+375 IEKPEKRESAETP
-390 LETRENT
+390 
-397 ETLQT
+397 QT
-402 LMLSAKDRIFH
+402 PMLSAKDRIFH

-419 QTLVYERNYELGE
+419 QTLVYERNYELGA

-448 TLTWESLATDKD
+448 TLTWESLATHKD

-489 KHHLENKSTLETQEI
+489 KNHSENKSTREVVKE
-504 KDFKISSLREK
+504 FKFPSLK
-515 ILPKPTIETTAE
+515 PKPTTETTAE
-527 TKENDTKEAVGKAL
+527 TKEKETKEAVEKE
-541 QTKENDTKEAVGK
+541 TKEKKIQENDTKEI
-554 ALQTKEN
+554 Q
-561 DTKEAVGKALQTK
+561 
-574 ENDTKEAVGKALQTK
+574 
-589 ENDTKE
+589 
-595 TKETQPKQAPTA
+595 ETQPKETPTA

-614 HSELIEEIKSE
+614 NSNLIEEIKSE

>member
-63 ETGPKAVPCDT
+63 EEGPKAVPCDT
-74 CIQCQSALN
+74 CTQCQSALN

-308 MSSLSL
+308 MSGLSL

-344 ILELEQSKESVLKP
+344 ILELEQNKESAFQP
-358 LNQNANA
+358 LNQSANA
-365 SKQEPKSTEK
+365 FKQEIAEK
-375 IEQAERIEGTEKKEK
+375 IEKPEKRESAETP
-390 LETRENT
+390 
-397 ETLQT
+397 QT
-402 LMLSAKDRIFH
+402 PMLSAKDRIFH

-419 QTLVYERNYELGE
+419 QTLVYERNYELGA

-448 TLTWESLATDKD
+448 TLTWESLATHKD

-489 KHHLENKSTLETQEI
+489 KNHSENKSALEVVKE
-504 KDFKISSLREK
+504 FKFPSLK
-515 ILPKPTIETTAE
+515 PKPTTETTAE
-527 TKENDTKEAVGKAL
+527 MKEKETKEAVE
-541 QTKENDTKEAVGK
+541 KEIKE
-554 ALQTKEN
+554 KEI
-561 DTKEAVGKALQTK
+561 KEK
-574 ENDTKEAVGKALQTK
+574 EIKEK
-589 ENDTKE
+589 EIKE
-595 TKETQPKQAPTA
+595 VQETQPKEAPTA

-614 HSELIEEIKSE
+614 HSNLIEEIKSE

>member
-63 ETGPKAVPCDT
+63 EEGPKAVPCDT
-74 CIQCQSALN
+74 CTQCQSALN

-138 LKTLEEPPSHVKFL
+138 LKTLEEPPNHVKFL

-198 TSALEK
+198 SSALEK

-225 YCDNAITESKVAEML
+225 YCDNAITESKVAAML

-253 SLINQDEARLQER
+253 SLINQDEARLKER
-266 YAILENYETESVLE
+266 YVILENYETESVLE

-344 ILELEQSKESVLKP
+344 ILELEQTP
-358 LNQNANA
+358 FNQNPSISYNA
-365 SKQEPKSTEK
+365 PKQEPKSTER
-375 IEQAERIEGTEKKEK
+375 IEQAERIEGTEKREK
-390 LETRENT
+390 PEKRENA
-397 ETLQT
+397 ETPQT
-402 LMLSAKDRIFH
+402 PMLSAKDRIFH

-419 QTLVYERNYELGE
+419 QTLVYERNYELGA

-489 KHHLENKSTLETQEI
+489 KNHLENKSAREETKEV
-504 KDFKISSLREK
+504 KISSLKEK
-515 ILPKPTIETTAE
+515 ILPKPTTETTAEMQEKEVQKKEVQKNEIKEKE
-527 TKENDTKEAVGKAL
+527 TKENDTKEV
-541 QTKENDTKEAVGK
+541 QEIQSKE
-554 ALQTKEN
+554 
-561 DTKEAVGKALQTK
+561 
-574 ENDTKEAVGKALQTK
+574 
-589 ENDTKE
+589 
-595 TKETQPKQAPTA
+595 APTA

-614 HSELIEEIKSE
+614 HSNLIEEIKSE

>member
-12 HFSELVGQ
+12 HFSELIGQ

-253 SLINQDEARLQER
+253 SLINQDEVRLKER

-365 SKQEPKSTEK
+365 PKQEFKGTEK
-375 IEQAERIEGTEKKEK
+375 IEQAERIEGTEK
-390 LETRENT
+390 RENT
-397 ETLQT
+397 ETPQT
-402 LMLSAKDRIFH
+402 PMLSAKDRIFH

-419 QTLVYERNYELGE
+419 QTLVYERNYELGA

-448 TLTWESLATDKD
+448 TLTWESLATNKD

-489 KHHLENKSTLETQEI
+489 KHHLENKSAREETKEV

-515 ILPKPTIETTAE
+515 ILPQPTTETTAE
-527 TKENDTKEAVGKAL
+527 MKEKETKEAAEKEIKENDTKEV
-541 QTKENDTKEAVGK
+541 Q
-554 ALQTKEN
+554 
-561 DTKEAVGKALQTK
+561 
-574 ENDTKEAVGKALQTK
+574 
-589 ENDTKE
+589 
-595 TKETQPKQAPTA
+595 ETQPKETPTA

>member
-63 ETGPKAVPCDT
+63 EEGPKAVPCDT

-198 TSALEK
+198 SSALEK

-344 ILELEQSKESVLKP
+344 ILELEQTP
-358 LNQNANA
+358 FNQNPSISYNA
-365 SKQEPKSTEK
+365 PKQEPKSAEK
-375 IEQAERIEGTEKKEK
+375 IEKPERIEGTEKKEK

-402 LMLSAKDRIFH
+402 PMLSAKDRIFH

-419 QTLVYERNYELGE
+419 QTLVYERNYELGA

-448 TLTWESLATDKD
+448 TLTWESLATNKD
-460 KELLRERFKIVKSIV
+460 KELLRERFKIVKGIV

-489 KHHLENKSTLETQEI
+489 KNHLENKSAREETKEV

-515 ILPKPTIETTAE
+515 ILPKPTTETTAE
-527 TKENDTKEAVGKAL
+527 MKEKEVQKNEIKEKEIKEKETKEKEVQENDTKEI
-541 QTKENDTKEAVGK
+541 Q
-554 ALQTKEN
+554 
-561 DTKEAVGKALQTK
+561 
-574 ENDTKEAVGKALQTK
+574 
-589 ENDTKE
+589 
-595 TKETQPKQAPTA
+595 ETQPKETPTA

>member
-63 ETGPKAVPCDT
+63 EEGPKAVPCDT
-74 CIQCQSALN
+74 CTQCQSALN

-294 SYSILLIERFFKII
+294 LYSILLIERFFKII
-308 MSSLSL
+308 MSGLSL

-365 SKQEPKSTEK
+365 PKQEPKSVEK
-375 IEQAERIEGTEKKEK
+375 IEK
-390 LETRENT
+390 LEKRESA
-397 ETLQT
+397 ETPQT
-402 LMLSAKDRIFH
+402 PMLSAKDRIFH

-419 QTLVYERNYELGE
+419 QTLVYERNYELGA

-448 TLTWESLATDKD
+448 TLTWESLATHKD

-489 KHHLENKSTLETQEI
+489 KNHSENKSALEEI
-504 KDFKISSLREK
+504 KEFKFPYSK
-515 ILPKPTIETTAE
+515 PKPTTETTAE
-527 TKENDTKEAVGKAL
+527 MKEKETKEKEVQENDTKEV
-541 QTKENDTKEAVGK
+541 QEI
-554 ALQTKEN
+554 QP
-561 DTKEAVGKALQTK
+561 
-574 ENDTKEAVGKALQTK
+574 
-589 ENDTKE
+589 KE
-595 TKETQPKQAPTA
+595 TPTA

-614 HSELIEEIKSE
+614 YSDLIEEIKSE

>member
-63 ETGPKAVPCDT
+63 EEGPKAVPCDT

-198 TSALEK
+198 SSALEK

-225 YCDNAITESKVAEML
+225 YCDNAITESKVAAML

-344 ILELEQSKESVLKP
+344 ILELEQTKESVFKP
-358 LNQNANA
+358 INQNANA
-365 SKQEPKSTEK
+365 PKQEPKSAEK
-375 IEQAERIEGTEKKEK
+375 IEKPEK
-390 LETRENT
+390 RENT
-397 ETLQT
+397 EKIASAETPQT
-402 LMLSAKDRIFH
+402 PMLSAKDRIFH

-419 QTLVYERNYELGE
+419 QTLVYERNYELGA

-489 KHHLENKSTLETQEI
+489 KHHLENKSAREETKEI
-504 KDFKISSLREK
+504 KISSLREK
-515 ILPKPTIETTAE
+515 ILPNRP
-527 TKENDTKEAVGKAL
+527 
-541 QTKENDTKEAVGK
+541 
-554 ALQTKEN
+554 
-561 DTKEAVGKALQTK
+561 
-574 ENDTKEAVGKALQTK
+574 
-589 ENDTKE
+589 
-595 TKETQPKQAPTA
+595 PK
-607 LQEFMAN
+607 
-614 HSELIEEIKSE
+614 
-625 FEIKSVEL
+625 
-633 L
+633 

>member
-63 ETGPKAVPCDT
+63 EEGPKAVPCDT
-74 CIQCQSALN
+74 CPQCQSALN

-308 MSSLSL
+308 MSGLSL

-344 ILELEQSKESVLKP
+344 ILELEQNKESALKP

-365 SKQEPKSTEK
+365 FKQESKSADK
-375 IEQAERIEGTEKKEK
+375 IEKPEKK
-390 LETRENT
+390 ENT
-397 ETLQT
+397 ETPQT
-402 LMLSAKDRIFH
+402 PMLSAKDRIFH

-419 QTLVYERNYELGE
+419 QTLVYERNYELGA

-448 TLTWESLATDKD
+448 TLTWESLATHKD

-489 KHHLENKSTLETQEI
+489 KNHSENKSTLEEI
-504 KDFKISSLREK
+504 KEFKFPSLK
-515 ILPKPTIETTAE
+515 PKPTTETTAE
-527 TKENDTKEAVGKAL
+527 MKEKEIKEKEVQKNETKEI
-541 QTKENDTKEAVGK
+541 Q
-554 ALQTKEN
+554 
-561 DTKEAVGKALQTK
+561 
-574 ENDTKEAVGKALQTK
+574 
-589 ENDTKE
+589 
-595 TKETQPKQAPTA
+595 ETQPKETPTA

-614 HSELIEEIKSE
+614 HSDLIEEIKSE

>member
-63 ETGPKAVPCDT
+63 EEGPKAVPCDT
-74 CIQCQSALN
+74 CTQCQSALN

-308 MSSLSL
+308 MSGLSL

-344 ILELEQSKESVLKP
+344 ILELEQSKESALKP

-365 SKQEPKSTEK
+365 FKQESTEK
-375 IEQAERIEGTEKKEK
+375 IEKPEKRESAETP
-390 LETRENT
+390 
-397 ETLQT
+397 QT
-402 LMLSAKDRIFH
+402 PMLSAKDRIFH

-419 QTLVYERNYELGE
+419 QTLVYERNYELGA

-448 TLTWESLATDKD
+448 TLTWESLATHKD

-489 KHHLENKSTLETQEI
+489 KNHSENKSTLEVVKE
-504 KDFKISSLREK
+504 FKFPSLK
-515 ILPKPTIETTAE
+515 PKPTTETTAE
-527 TKENDTKEAVGKAL
+527 TKEKETKEAV
-541 QTKENDTKEAVGK
+541 ENDTKE
-554 ALQTKEN
+554 KEVQKN
-561 DTKEAVGKALQTK
+561 EIKEVQ
-574 ENDTKEAVGKALQTK
+574 
-589 ENDTKE
+589 
-595 TKETQPKQAPTA
+595 ETQPKETPTA

-614 HSELIEEIKSE
+614 YSDLIEEIKSE